1 MAGPPLGGSGEI
13 YCGNSLLM
21 ASTATALAS
30 RPSAPEQASLWSDA
44 WRRLRRNRL
53 ALVGVIYLAL
63 VVVVA
68 LVAVVK
74 TPYSTV
80 EVGVGIPYS
89 GPSAQHLLGVDA
101 LGRDTLSRLM
111 AGAQISL
118 IVGVGTQ
125 LVVLAVGVPIGLAA
139 GYFRGWLDQIV
150 TFGVNLFYGIPNLLV
165 ALVLVFLLGPNLMNI
180 IVAIAATGWMDMAR
194 LVRGQTLSLRERDF
208 IEAARASGAKPH
220 RILFGHILP
229 NALGP
234 IIVQATFGV
243 PAAILFEAFLSFL
256 GMGVPPPT
264 PTWGGMAAE
273 GIVTMRI
280 APYMVVAPAIALSL
294 TLMAFN
300 FLGDGLRDALDPRQ
314 RR

>member
-1 MAGPPLGGSGEI
+1 MA
-13 YCGNSLLM
+13 
-21 ASTATALAS
+21 AAATAVAGH
-30 RPSAPEQASLWSDA
+30 PIAPEQASLWSDA
-44 WRRLRRNRL
+44 WRRLRRNRI
-53 ALVGVIYLAL
+53 ALFGVIYLSFL
-63 VVVVA
+63 VLVA

-80 EVGVGIPYS
+80 EVGVGMPYS
-89 GPSAQHLLGVDA
+89 GPGAEHLLGVDA

-118 IVGVGTQ
+118 VVGVGTQ
-125 LVVLAVGVPIGLAA
+125 LIVLVVGVPLGLAA
-139 GYFRGWLDQIV
+139 GYFRGWLDQVV
-150 TFGVNLFYGIPNLLV
+150 TFIVNLFYGIPNLLV
-165 ALVLVFLLGPNLMNI
+165 ALMLVFLLGPNLINI
-180 IVAIAATGWMDMAR
+180 IVAIAATGWMDMTR

-208 IEAARASGAKPH
+208 IEAARASGAKPAK
-220 RILFGHILP
+220 ILFGHILP

-273 GIVTMRI
+273 GIVTLRI
-280 APYMVVAPAIALSL
+280 APFMVVAPAIALSL

>member
-1 MAGPPLGGSGEI
+1 MA
-13 YCGNSLLM
+13 
-21 ASTATALAS
+21 ATATAVVT
-30 RPSAPEQASLWSDA
+30 RPIAPEQATLWSDA

-53 ALVGVIYLAL
+53 ALAGVIYLTFVL
-63 VVVVA
+63 IVA
-68 LVAVVK
+68 LVSAVW
-74 TPYSTV
+74 TPYSTFR
-80 EVGVGIPYS
+80 VGVGIPYS
-89 GPSAQHLLGVDA
+89 APSVQHLLGVDG

-118 IVGVGTQ
+118 IVGIGTQ
-125 LVVLAVGVPIGLAA
+125 IVVLAVGLPIGLAA
-139 GYFRGWLDQIV
+139 GYFRGWFDQVV
-150 TFGVNLFYGIPNLLV
+150 TFFINIFYGIPNLLV
-165 ALVLVFLLGPNLMNI
+165 ALILVFLLGPNLTNI
-180 IVAIAATGWMDMAR
+180 IVAIAATGWMEMAR
-194 LVRGQTLSLRERDF
+194 LVRGQTLSLREREF
-208 IEAARASGAKPH
+208 IEAARAAGAKPMK
-220 RILFGHILP
+220 ILFGHILP

-256 GMGVPPPT
+256 GLGVPPPT

-273 GIVTMRI
+273 GIVTIRISPAMVI
-280 APYMVVAPAIALSL
+280 APSIALSL

>member
-1 MAGPPLGGSGEI
+1 MA
-13 YCGNSLLM
+13 
-21 ASTATALAS
+21 ATAAAVVT
-30 RPSAPEQASLWSDA
+30 RPIAPEQASLWSDA

-53 ALVGVIYLAL
+53 ALSGVIYLIFVL
-63 VVVVA
+63 IVA
-68 LVAVVK
+68 LVAVVW
-74 TPYSTV
+74 TPYPTAR
-80 EVGVGIPYS
+80 VGIGLPYT
-89 GPSAQHLLGVDA
+89 GPSGAHLLGVDE

-111 AGAQISL
+111 AGGQISL

-125 LVVLAVGVPIGLAA
+125 VLVILVGVPIGLAA
-139 GYFRGWLDQIV
+139 GYFRGLFDQVV
-150 TFGVNLFYGIPNLLV
+150 TFIINLFYGIPDLLV
-165 ALVLVFLLGPNLMNI
+165 ALIMVFLLGPSLINI
-180 IVAIAATGWMDMAR
+180 IVAIAVTRWMDMAR
-194 LVRGQTLSLRERDF
+194 LVRGQTLSLREREF
-208 IEAARASGAKPH
+208 IEAARASGAKPMK
-220 RILFGHILP
+220 ILFGHILP

-256 GMGVPPPT
+256 GLGVPPPT

-280 APYMVVAPAIALSL
+280 SPFMVIAPSIALSL